1 MRGGGKS
8 TSVACRTDLDERIRA
23 ITVAEV
29 GEFGLIERLTARFA
43 AGSAPEPVLGPG
55 DDAAVLAAPDGRVVA
70 TTDLLVDARHFR
82 RDWSTATDVGRK
94 AAAQNL
100 ADMAAMGAVPTGLL
114 LGLAV
119 PPDLP
124 VAWLEELADGMRA
137 ECLPLDARVL
147 GGDVV
152 RADVL
157 VLAVT
162 AFGDLQGRAPVTR
175 SGARPGDVVAYTG
188 RLGWAAAGLA
198 VLGRGFR
205 SPVSVVA
212 AHRRPEPPYAQGPRA
227 AELGATAMVDVSDGL
242 VADLQHVAVASGVGI
257 ELDTSRLDVPEKL
270 RDVGKALGVEPMDWV
285 LAGGDDHALAATF
298 PGSAPPPA
306 PWTVIG
312 RVARGRGVVVDGA
325 AYPGPGGWDHFR

>member
-1 MRGGGKS
+1 
-8 TSVACRTDLDERIRA
+8 
-23 ITVAEV
+23 
-29 GEFGLIERLTARFA
+29 
-43 AGSAPEPVLGPG
+43 
-55 DDAAVLAAPDGRVVA
+55 
-70 TTDLLVDARHFR
+70 
-82 RDWSTATDVGRK
+82 
-94 AAAQNL
+94 
-100 ADMAAMGAVPTGLL
+100 MGAVPTGLL

-137 ECLPLDARVL
+137 EGEPLGARVL

-175 SGARPGDVVAYTG
+175 SGAKPGDVVAYTG

-205 SPVSVVA
+205 SPVGVVA

-242 VADLQHVAVASGVGI
+242 VADLQHVALASGVGI
-257 ELDTSRLDVPEKL
+257 ELDTSRLEVSAKL
-270 RDVGKALGVEPMDWV
+270 RDVGNALGVEPMDWV

-298 PGSAPPPA
+298 PGDAPPPA

-325 AYPGPGGWDHFR
+325 AYQGPGGWDHFR

>member
-1 MRGGGKS
+1 MENLPQSLR
-8 TSVACRTDLDERIRA
+8 ERSHREDCA

-43 AGSAPEPVLGPG
+43 AGRAPAPVLGPG
-55 DDAAVLAAPDGRVVA
+55 DDAAVLAVPDGRVVA

-100 ADMAAMGAVPTGLL
+100 ADVAAMGAVPTGLL

-137 ECLPLDARVL
+137 ECEPLGARVL

-175 SGARPGDVVAYTG
+175 SGAKPGDVVAYTG

-205 SPVSVVA
+205 SPVGVVA

-242 VADLQHVAVASGVGI
+242 VADLQHVALASGVGI
-257 ELDTSRLDVPEKL
+257 ELDTSRLEVSAKL
-270 RDVGKALGVEPMDWV
+270 RDVGNALGVEPMDWV

-298 PGSAPPPA
+298 PGDAPPPA

-325 AYPGPGGWDHFR
+325 AYQGPGGWDHFR

>member
-1 MRGGGKS
+1 VENLPQPLAGLSHRED
-8 TSVACRTDLDERIRA
+8 CA

-43 AGSAPEPVLGPG
+43 AGPAPEPVLGPG

-70 TTDLLVDARHFR
+70 TTDLLVDGRHFR

-100 ADMAAMGAVPTGLL
+100 ADVAAMGAVPTGLL

-124 VAWLEELADGMRA
+124 VAWLEELADGLRA
-137 ECLPLDARVL
+137 ECEPLRARVL

-152 RADVL
+152 RAELL

-175 SGARPGDVVAYTG
+175 SGAKPGDVVAYTG

-205 SPVSVVA
+205 SPVGVVA

-242 VADLQHVAVASGVGI
+242 VADLRHVALASRVGI
-257 ELDTSRLDVPEKL
+257 ELDTSRLEVPAKL
-270 RDVGKALGVEPMDWV
+270 RDVGTALGVEPMEWV
-285 LAGGDDHALAATF
+285 LGGGDDHALAATF
-298 PGSAPPPA
+298 PGDRRPPA
-306 PWTVIG
+306 PWKVIG

-325 AYPGPGGWDHFR
+325 AYQGPTGWDHFG

>member
-1 MRGGGKS
+1 
-8 TSVACRTDLDERIRA
+8 
-23 ITVAEV
+23 
-29 GEFGLIERLTARFA
+29 
-43 AGSAPEPVLGPG
+43 VLGPG

-100 ADMAAMGAVPTGLL
+100 ADIAAMGAVPTGLL

-137 ECLPLDARVL
+137 ECEPLGARVL
-147 GGDVV
+147 GGDVT

-162 AFGDLQGRAPVTR
+162 AFGDLQGRPPVTR
-175 SGARPGDVVAYTG
+175 SGAKPGDVVAYTG

-198 VLGRGFR
+198 VLARGFR
-205 SPVSVVA
+205 SPVSMVA
-212 AHRRPEPPYAQGPRA
+212 AHRRPEPPYTQGPRA

-257 ELDTSRLDVPEKL
+257 ELDTSRLEVPTKL

-298 PGSAPPPA
+298 PGDSRPPA
-306 PWTVIG
+306 PWKVIG
-312 RVARGRGVVVDGA
+312 RVARGRGVVVVGA

>member
-1 MRGGGKS
+1 
-8 TSVACRTDLDERIRA
+8 
-23 ITVAEV
+23 
-29 GEFGLIERLTARFA
+29 
-43 AGSAPEPVLGPG
+43 VLGPG
-55 DDAAVLAAPDGRVVA
+55 DDAAVLSAPDGRVVA

-100 ADMAAMGAVPTGLL
+100 ADVAAMGAAPTGLL

-137 ECLPLDARVL
+137 ECEPLGARVL

-152 RADVL
+152 RAEVL

-175 SGARPGDVVAYTG
+175 SGAKPGDVLAYTG

-205 SPVSVVA
+205 SPVGVVA

-242 VADLQHVAVASGVGI
+242 VADLRHVALASGVGI
-257 ELDTSRLDVPEKL
+257 ELDTSRLEVSAKL
-270 RDVGKALGVEPMDWV
+270 RDVGKALGIEPMDWV

-298 PGSAPPPA
+298 PGDKRPPA
-306 PWTVIG
+306 PWRVIG

-325 AYPGPGGWDHFR
+325 AYPGPAGWDHFR

>member
-1 MRGGGKS
+1 
-8 TSVACRTDLDERIRA
+8 
-23 ITVAEV
+23 
-29 GEFGLIERLTARFA
+29 
-43 AGSAPEPVLGPG
+43 VLGPG
-55 DDAAVLAAPDGRVVA
+55 DDAAVLAVPDGRVVA

-82 RDWSTATDVGRK
+82 RDWSTGTDVGRK

-100 ADMAAMGAVPTGLL
+100 ADVAAMGAVPTGLL
-114 LGLAV
+114 LGLAL
-119 PPDLP
+119 PADLP

-137 ECLPLDARVL
+137 ECEPLGVRVL
-147 GGDVV
+147 GGDVTQ
-152 RADVL
+152 ADVL

-175 SGARPGDVVAYTG
+175 SGAKPGDVVAYTG

-205 SPVSVVA
+205 SPVSMVA

-242 VADLQHVAVASGVGI
+242 VADLEHVAIASSVGI
-257 ELDTSRLDVPEKL
+257 ELDTRKLDVPAKL
-270 RDVGKALGVEPMDWV
+270 RDVGGALGVDPMTWI
-285 LAGGDDHALAATF
+285 LGGGDDHALAATF

-306 PWTVIG
+306 PWRVIG
-312 RVARGRGVVVDGA
+312 RVARGRGVLVDGA
-325 AYPGPGGWDHFR
+325 AYAAPAGWDHFR

>member
-1 MRGGGKS
+1 
-8 TSVACRTDLDERIRA
+8 
-23 ITVAEV
+23 
-29 GEFGLIERLTARFA
+29 
-43 AGSAPEPVLGPG
+43 VLGPG
-55 DDAAVLAAPDGRVVA
+55 DDAAVLATPDGRVVA
-70 TTDLLVDARHFR
+70 TTDLLVDGRHFR
-82 RDWSTATDVGRK
+82 RDWSTAEDVGRK

-100 ADMAAMGAVPTGLL
+100 ADVAAVGAVPTGLL
-114 LGLAV
+114 LGLAC

-124 VAWLEELADGMRA
+124 VEWLDGLADGLRA
-137 ECLPLDARVL
+137 ECDPVGATVL

-152 RADVL
+152 RSEVL
-157 VLAVT
+157 TVAVT
-162 AFGDLQGRAPVTR
+162 ALGDLRGRAPVTR
-175 SGARPGDVVAYTG
+175 DGARPGDVVAVTG

-212 AHRRPEPPYAQGPRA
+212 AHRRPEPPYAEGPHA

-242 VADLQHVAVASGVGI
+242 VADLEHVALASGVGI
-257 ELDTSRLDVPEKL
+257 ELDTGRLEVPAKL
-270 RDVGKALGVEPMDWV
+270 RDVGGALGVDPLTWV

-306 PWTVIG
+306 PWRVIG

-325 AYPGPGGWDHFR
+325 AYEPPGGWDHFRART

>member
-1 MRGGGKS
+1 M
-8 TSVACRTDLDERIRA
+8 
-23 ITVAEV
+23 
-29 GEFGLIERLTARFA
+29 
-43 AGSAPEPVLGPG
+43 LGPG

-100 ADMAAMGAVPTGLL
+100 ADVAAMGAAPTGLL

-124 VAWLEELADGMRA
+124 VDWLEELADGMRA
-137 ECLPLDARVL
+137 ECEPLGARVL

-175 SGARPGDVVAYTG
+175 SGAKPGDVLACTG

-205 SPVSVVA
+205 SPVGVVA

-227 AELGATAMVDVSDGL
+227 AQLGATAMVDVSDGL
-242 VADLQHVAVASGVGI
+242 VADLRHVALASGVGI
-257 ELDTSRLDVPEKL
+257 ELDTSRLEVSAKL

-298 PGSAPPPA
+298 PGDKRPPA
-306 PWTVIG
+306 PWRVIG

-325 AYPGPGGWDHFR
+325 AYPGPAGWDHFR

>member
-1 MRGGGKS
+1 MENLPQSLR
-8 TSVACRTDLDERIRA
+8 ERSHREDCA

-43 AGSAPEPVLGPG
+43 AGSAPEPILGPG
-55 DDAAVLAAPDGRVVA
+55 DDTAVLATPDGRVVT

-82 RDWSTATDVGRK
+82 RDWSTASDVGRK

-100 ADMAAMGAVPTGLL
+100 ADVAAMGAVPTGLL
-114 LGLAV
+114 LGLAA
-119 PPDLP
+119 PPETP
-124 VAWLEELADGMRA
+124 VAWLEEMADGMRA
-137 ECLPLDARVL
+137 ECEPLGARVL

-157 VLAVT
+157 ILAVT

-175 SGARPGDVVAYTG
+175 SGAKPGDVVAYTG

-205 SPVSVVA
+205 SPVGVVA

-227 AELGATAMVDVSDGL
+227 AESGATAMVDVSDGL
-242 VADLQHVAVASGVGI
+242 VADLRHIALASGVGI
-257 ELDTSRLDVPEKL
+257 ELDTSRIEVSAKL

-298 PGSAPPPA
+298 PGDKRPPS
-306 PWTVIG
+306 PWKVIG

-325 AYPGPGGWDHFR
+325 AYQGPSGWDHFR

>member
-1 MRGGGKS
+1 MENLPQSLR
-8 TSVACRTDLDERIRA
+8 ERSHREDCA

-43 AGSAPEPVLGPG
+43 AGPAPEPVLGPG
-55 DDAAVLAAPDGRVVA
+55 DDAAVLAVPDGRVVA

-100 ADMAAMGAVPTGLL
+100 ADVAAMGAVPTGLL

-137 ECLPLDARVL
+137 ECEPLGARVL

-175 SGARPGDVVAYTG
+175 SGAKPGDVVAYTG

-205 SPVSVVA
+205 SPVGVVA

-242 VADLQHVAVASGVGI
+242 VADLQHVALASGVGI
-257 ELDTSRLDVPEKL
+257 ELDTSRLEVSAKL
-270 RDVGKALGVEPMDWV
+270 RDVGTALGVEPMDWV

-298 PGSAPPPA
+298 PGDAPPPP

-325 AYPGPGGWDHFR
+325 AYQGPGGWDHFR